1 MKYLFSVVF
10 VIIAFTLAFSA
21 AAKPALR
28 DNKVVTDG
36 LVSVGIAIEIG
47 EKCNSISARTLRGI
61 SYLNSLKGTARKQG
75 YTDAE
80 IDAFVDNKA
89 EKKRLEQQARAYLK
103 SKGASGGV
111 GQAYCKVGAAEIAA
125 GTAAGRLLRQR

>member
-28 DNKVVTDG
+28 DNKAVTGG
-36 LVSVGIAIEIG
+36 LIAVGIAIEIG
-47 EKCNSISARTLRGI
+47 EKCDSISPRTLRGL
-61 SYLNSLKGTARKQG
+61 SYLNSLKETARRQG
-75 YTDAE
+75 YSDAE
-80 IDAFVDNKA
+80 IDAFVDSKA
-89 EKKRLEQQARAYLK
+89 EKKRLEQQARNYLAA
-103 SKGASGGV
+103 KGASGGA
-111 GQAYCKVGAAEIAA
+111 GDAYCKVGAAEIAA